1 MNKIIE
7 YVMDIAGDGF
17 SKYNIS
23 KIIIPSNEEVNEVIF
38 INQSNREFVLIFYT
52 DKSYV
57 LYSHDWEGIG
67 MKIVEGISGK
77 KETWKT

>member
-23 KIIIPSNEEVNEVIF
+23 RIIIPSNEEVNEVIF
-38 INQSNREFVLIFYT
+38 INQSNREFVLIFYA
-52 DKSYV
+52 DQSYV

-67 MKIVEGISGK
+67 MKLVEGK
-77 KETWKT
+77 LWKL